1 MGAPNGNGLVVLQG
15 DQLRAI
21 LREEFANA
29 IAQMAPR
36 ETTPVLLDRRG
47 LAAAL
52 GVGVDTVDRLRR
64 EGAPE
69 LTIGDAPRF
78 ELDRVLEWVRGR
90 R

>member
-1 MGAPNGNGLVVLQG
+1 VTAPTSIIVQGATLDELVDRVAERVVELT
-15 DQLRAI
+15 ATS
-21 LREEFANA
+21 
-29 IAQMAPR
+29 APAAR
-36 ETTPVLLDRRG
+36 PVLLDRRG

-90 R
+90 T